1 MAIRN
6 VIFDLGGVMI
16 NYNPAA
22 FIRDMGYDEET
33 CQAVLNAIFY
43 DPVWEDMDMGKYMTY
58 TDALPEFI
66 KRHPDLETPIREFF
80 QPDWMEV
87 YTVKEE
93 TERELYDWV
102 HEKGLKI
109 YILSNYAADGF
120 TYISNKYPFFK
131 KSSGHVVSAFEKCM
145 KPDPEIYRILLER
158 FNLKPEECVFIDDFP
173 KNIEAAR
180 KAGMNGIVF
189 TDVKS
194 AKEGLLKLGV
204 Y

>member
-1 MAIRN
+1 
-6 VIFDLGGVMI
+6 
-16 NYNPAA
+16 
-22 FIRDMGYDEET
+22 
-33 CQAVLNAIFY
+33 
-43 DPVWEDMDMGKYMTY
+43 
-58 TDALPEFI
+58 
-66 KRHPDLETPIREFF
+66 
-80 QPDWMEV
+80 
-87 YTVKEE
+87 
-93 TERELYDWV
+93 
-102 HEKGLKI
+102 
-109 YILSNYAADGF
+109 
-120 TYISNKYPFFK
+120 
-131 KSSGHVVSAFEKCM
+131 M

>member
-1 MAIRN
+1 MAIKN
-6 VIFDLGGVMI
+6 VVFDLGGVMI

-80 QPDWMEV
+80 QPDWMKV

-102 HEKGLKI
+102 HEKALT
-109 YILSNYAADGF
+109 S
-120 TYISNKYPFFK
+120 T
-131 KSSGHVVSAFEKCM
+131 SSPTMLQMDLLTSAT
-145 KPDPEIYRILLER
+145 
-158 FNLKPEECVFIDDFP
+158 
-173 KNIEAAR
+173 NIRSSR
-180 KAGMNGIVF
+180 KAAAML
-189 TDVKS
+189 S
-194 AKEGLLKLGV
+194 RLLRNA
-204 Y
+204 